1 MKLLA
6 LVRRQPA
13 TIFSL
18 FVVVTLLVLAI
29 LGSHAAPYDPL
40 AVDLPHKLQAPSA
53 AHPFGTDDM
62 GRDVLSRVIVGTRLS
77 VQTIVVIMTISVAL
91 GLLVGTIAG
100 YFGSY
105 MDEGLMR
112 VTDIFLAFP
121 ALILALAIVAALG
134 PSLLNAMLAISLVWW
149 PWYARMVRGQVLSV
163 KENQYVEAARSIGAR
178 HGRIMLRHILPNCMM
193 PVIVQA
199 SMDMGAVL
207 VTTAGLEFH
216 RVGRTGAHAR
226 VGRDGG
232 HRPALLARRLVD
244 LRLSRPG
251 DLHHRHG
258 PESAGRCLARRALVA
273 HEIGHVRR
281 KYSDKGLSRQA
292 NRRIGDV
299 SRRSGAGHGEL
310 LGRPGE

>member
-1 MKLLA
+1 MKLRA
-6 LVRRQPA
+6 LIRRQPA

-18 FVVVTLLVLAI
+18 FVVVTLLVLAV
-29 LGSHAAPYDPL
+29 LGSRAAPYDPL
-40 AVDLPHKLQAPSA
+40 AVDLRQKLQAPSA

-62 GRDVLSRVIVGTRLS
+62 GRDVLSRVIAGTRLS
-77 VQTIVVIMTISVAL
+77 VQTILVIMVSSVAL

-121 ALILALAIVAALG
+121 GLILALAIVAALG

-163 KENQYVEAARSIGAR
+163 KQNQYVEAARSIGAGHAR
-178 HGRIMLRHILPNCMM
+178 VMMRHILPNCMM

-207 VTTAGLEFH
+207 VTTAGLSFIGLGAQAPTPEWGAM
-216 RVGRTGAHAR
+216 VGI
-226 VGRDGG
+226 GR
-232 HRPALLARRLVD
+232 R
-244 LRLSRPG
+244 
-251 DLHHRHG
+251 
-258 PESAGRCLARRALVA
+258 
-273 HEIGHVRR
+273 
-281 KYSDKGLSRQA
+281 Y
-292 NRRIGDV
+292 
-299 SRRSGAGHGEL
+299 L
-310 LGRPGE
+310 LGAWWISTFPGLAIFITVMGLNLLGDALQDVLWSRTE